1 MHSVLISLPRLLS
14 PLRVLR
20 GEAAHQ
26 ELPSCLALEVSYTF
40 QFPFWFLLWSSAH
53 WRRVCLRN
61 IKRVLRQIHISLWET
76 DRALNTWRIEPL
88 GGVLSVKHWKMEEN
102 IYCTECAFVGTLKC
116 DVHEKSFV
124 TLFFFFNLRHRVKN
138 TQVEAE
144 AYNQLTNPFQ
154 VWPINKVSLWRI
166 DCKQNAA
173 GGCPVDVLFL
183 MACEKLLFV
192 LYARRYCDMLRGSPL
207 QSCSHLH
214 WEGKHIPLQSH
225 THKSAHLTL
234 ELAPFLQSRQQKPH
248 SGTLMGK
255 ISVPHVPCMRSVH
268 LCSSSFSS
276 SFIFLVLFSVICSQ
290 ISTCNVRSRSPH
302 SSESFKNRPTRTRG
316 ATQRVLVDAKLPGC
330 PYNN

>member
-1 MHSVLISLPRLLS
+1 
-14 PLRVLR
+14 
-20 GEAAHQ
+20 
-26 ELPSCLALEVSYTF
+26 
-40 QFPFWFLLWSSAH
+40 
-53 WRRVCLRN
+53 
-61 IKRVLRQIHISLWET
+61 
-76 DRALNTWRIEPL
+76 
-88 GGVLSVKHWKMEEN
+88 MEEN

-124 TLFFFFNLRHRVKN
+124 TLFFFFNLRRRVKN
-138 TQVEAE
+138 TRVEAE

-183 MACEKLLFV
+183 MAREKLLFV

-207 QSCSHLH
+207 QSCLHLH

-255 ISVPHVPCMRSVH
+255 ISLPHVPCMRSVH

-302 SSESFKNRPTRTRG
+302 SSESFKNRPTRTRV
-316 ATQRVLVDAKLPGC
+316 ATQRVLVDSKLPGC

>member
-1 MHSVLISLPRLLS
+1 MFMKNSLS
-14 PLRVLR
+14 
-20 GEAAHQ
+20 H
-26 ELPSCLALEVSYTF
+26 
-40 QFPFWFLLWSSAH
+40 
-53 WRRVCLRN
+53 
-61 IKRVLRQIHISLWET
+61 
-76 DRALNTWRIEPL
+76 
-88 GGVLSVKHWKMEEN
+88 
-102 IYCTECAFVGTLKC
+102 
-116 DVHEKSFV
+116 
-124 TLFFFFNLRHRVKN
+124 FFFFNLRHRVKN
-138 TQVEAE
+138 TRVEAE

-207 QSCSHLH
+207 QSCSHPH
-214 WEGKHIPLQSH
+214 CSQSH

-255 ISVPHVPCMRSVH
+255 ISLPHVPCMRSVH